1 MRRGSSPRI
10 SCARSTVALGID
22 AGTLVHQLRLGVKGG
37 KFNVLGRKLGKPAS
51 FSMGFLARII
61 AIASV
66 LIGIPLPQFAAV
78 AKAAEGDAVVDSPL
92 AHCWKQAST
101 RVALAP
107 CLEGLLRDAQ
117 GRLEMARLQV
127 EGEAAELDRV
137 TGNRSKNAE
146 RTRVSAERWRA
157 YRDAECDRQAE
168 AMSPGTGSG
177 DILLAC
183 RITLTNE
190 RVKQL
195 GMP

>member
-1 MRRGSSPRI
+1 MRRGSPARI
-10 SCARSTVALGID
+10 SCARSTLALGID
-22 AGTLVHQLRLGVKGG
+22 AGMLVHQLRLGVKGG
-37 KFNVLGRKLGKPAS
+37 KFNVLGRKAGKPAS
-51 FSMGFLARII
+51 FSMGLLARIV

-66 LIGIPLPQFAAV
+66 LIGTPLPQFAPMAM
-78 AKAAEGDAVVDSPL
+78 AAEGDAAVDSPL

-117 GRLEMARLQV
+117 GRLETTRSRV
-127 EGEAAELDRV
+127 EAEAAELDRV
-137 TGNRSKNAE
+137 TANRTKNVE

-177 DILLAC
+177 DIFLAC